1 MFLLYDWVPLSIQYI
16 ELILLDERES
26 LNVRDIYTFLCC
38 FFPRVSIMHFHFSI
52 RNRLLHPV
60 TCFRLSWL
68 IDQRKWI
75 LVNEQ
80 HLFVLCS
87 VIFTCNLYELFIV
100 YLTNHM
106 ALLTCIPMCFVT
118 LFFLHGQAQCLEV
131 SFQIP
136 SHPTLHFVL
145 FYFSGHR
152 TCETLIKC
160 HVVK

>member
-52 RNRLLHPV
+52 RKRLLHPV

-118 LFFLHGQAQCLEV
+118 LFFFTARHNVLKFL
-131 SFQIP
+131 FKFPPIP
-136 SHPTLHFVL
+136 PFTL
-145 FYFSGHR
+145 FYFILVDIG
-152 TCETLIKC
+152 LAKP
-160 HVVK
+160 